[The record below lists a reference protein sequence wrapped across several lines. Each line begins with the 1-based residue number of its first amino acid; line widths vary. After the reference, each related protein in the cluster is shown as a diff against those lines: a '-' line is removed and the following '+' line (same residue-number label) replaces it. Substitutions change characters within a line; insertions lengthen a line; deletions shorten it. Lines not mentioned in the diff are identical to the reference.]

1 MISCIFIFIQRSFS
15 YLPVNGE
22 CACYYN
28 VSTRTTTCSLT
39 CQQQLVEADRLY
51 MCPAE
56 RFQQRLPFWRW
67 ILAEIFCIAKDKRN
81 DVAENYKYSSTVN
94 YDTPPAFSSDQSSSL
109 PAQTSTLSFGSPISI
124 TNVASNVTFPFS
136 YPSISFSS
144 TTCGKMKETK
154 FLIPSSSTCY
164 YQNNTK
170 SEKFVDDFVKQLY
183 DRSLFIGNS
192 NIQFNINSGQAG
204 VFDITDIDTTNPN
217 CTDVNNTDDNCTD
230 ENLTTTNPLS
240 GGISELLITGDTYV
254 SSIDLQF
261 YYKDMAI
268 TGVNVTIERKD
279 LNNEDHY
286 PLAISINYLNE
297 NILQDQYQNRTM
309 KSGNF
314 GYAIGQPVIVL
325 QKGSPQEEPF
335 PVPFGV
341 EGSDS
346 YTPLL
351 FGVDVISGFTNDSL
365 IFLQGNRIQISKLAQ
380 GNPEFQRDWV
390 NVSISTP
397 TSNISIYTLEIFY
410 YKIGNVNNPQNIIHS
425 ARYHYTSLNTR
436 SSLTQK
442 IFKCVFLKIANNPS
456 HRYLQPNP
464 SVHPIPP
471 DTFYPFSTVE

>member
-28 VSTRTTTCSLT
+28 VSTNRTSCSLT

-51 MCPAE
+51 MCPSK

-67 ILAEIFCIAKDKRN
+67 ILAEMFCIAKDKRN
-81 DVAENYKYSSTVN
+81 DVAENYRQSSTVN
-94 YDTPPAFSSDQSSSL
+94 YDTPPAFASDQSSSS
-109 PAQTSTLSFGSPISI
+109 PAQTSTLSFGSPIRI
-124 TNVASNVTFPFS
+124 TKETTNETFPFS

-144 TTCGKMKETK
+144 TNCGKMKEAR
-154 FLIPSSSTCY
+154 FLIPSSGTCY
-164 YQNNTK
+164 YQNNTNSQK
-170 SEKFVDDFVKQLY
+170 IIDDFIKQLY
-183 DRSLFIGNS
+183 DRTIFIGNS
-192 NIQFNINSGQAG
+192 GIRFNINSGQD
-204 VFDITDIDTTNPN
+204 DIPNINTTNPN
-217 CTDVNNTDDNCTD
+217 CTDNNCTN
-230 ENLTTTNPLS
+230 ENTTNANLLS
-240 GGISELLITGDTYV
+240 DEIPESLYNDTYV
-254 SSIDLQF
+254 SSVDFQI

-268 TGVNVTIERKD
+268 TGVNVTIEQKD
-279 LNNEDHY
+279 IDDEDNY
-286 PLAISINYLNE
+286 PITININYLNE
-297 NILQDQYQNRTM
+297 NLLQNQNRTM

-314 GYAIGQPVIVL
+314 GYAIGQPIIVL

-341 EGSDS
+341 EGNDN

-351 FGVDVISGFTNDSL
+351 FGVDVISGFTNESL
-365 IFLQGNRIQISKLAQ
+365 VFLQKDMFQISRLAQ
-380 GNPEFQRDWV
+380 GNPEFTRDWV
-390 NVSISTP
+390 NVTFPPNSN
-397 TSNISIYTLEIFY
+397 SNINIYTLEIYY

-425 ARYHYTSLNTR
+425 ARYVYTQLTNQP
-436 SSLTQK
+436 SLTQK